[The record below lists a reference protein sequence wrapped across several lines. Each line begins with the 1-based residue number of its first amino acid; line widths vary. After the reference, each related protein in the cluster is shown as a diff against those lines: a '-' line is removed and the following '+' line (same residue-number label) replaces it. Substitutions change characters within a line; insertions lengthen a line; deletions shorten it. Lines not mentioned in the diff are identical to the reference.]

1 MGRALRTRNVLQRK
15 LRNLS
20 SWWLT
25 PAVVCVGG
33 LAVLVASA
41 GAQRPDTSALAVVR
55 AAAQYVADYQRQLTS
70 VIADEIYTQQIAAQE
85 PSEADMPRQRRLR
98 SEVFFMFA
106 PADRDWMA
114 IRDVKEVDG
123 NAAPDRLDLGEAL
136 RTLASDEVAAKFKAY
151 NSRYN
156 IGRTVRNFNE
166 PTLSLLVLDERHR
179 PRFMFER
186 RQVQRSGDAWVVTMR
201 FSEREGPTLIHDP
214 NRGFMFSAGELVIEA
229 GSGRIRRAT
238 LQGSVGG
245 ERLQFDTTFA
255 PDDRLGMWVPAAF
268 REEYEFVAPP
278 RSRENPQAQYENIVC
293 EARYSNFRR
302 FETTIKI
309 K

>member
-1 MGRALRTRNVLQRK
+1 
-15 LRNLS
+15 
-20 SWWLT
+20 
-25 PAVVCVGG
+25 
-33 LAVLVASA
+33 
-41 GAQRPDTSALAVVR
+41 
-55 AAAQYVADYQRQLTS
+55 
-70 VIADEIYTQQIAAQE
+70 
-85 PSEADMPRQRRLR
+85 
-98 SEVFFMFA
+98 
-106 PADRDWMA
+106 
-114 IRDVKEVDG
+114 
-123 NAAPDRLDLGEAL
+123 
-136 RTLASDEVAAKFKAY
+136 
-151 NSRYN
+151 
-156 IGRTVRNFNE
+156 VRNFNE

>member
-1 MGRALRTRNVLQRK
+1 MRGALRTRNVLQRK
-15 LRNLS
+15 VRNLS
-20 SWWLT
+20 SLWLT
-25 PAVVCVGG
+25 PPIVCVGG
-33 LAVLVASA
+33 LAVLVGSA

-55 AAAQYVADYQRQLTS
+55 VAAQYVADYQRQLTS

-85 PSEADMPRQRRLR
+85 PSETDMPRQRRLR

-106 PADRDWMA
+106 PDDRDWMA

-123 NAAPDRLDLGEAL
+123 NAAPDQLDLGEAL
-136 RTLASDEVAAKFKAY
+136 RTLAPDEVAAKFKAY

-201 FSEREGPTLIHDP
+201 FSER
-214 NRGFMFSAGELVIEA
+214 
-229 GSGRIRRAT
+229 
-238 LQGSVGG
+238 
-245 ERLQFDTTFA
+245 
-255 PDDRLGMWVPAAF
+255 
-268 REEYEFVAPP
+268 
-278 RSRENPQAQYENIVC
+278 
-293 EARYSNFRR
+293 
-302 FETTIKI
+302 
-309 K
+309 